1 MQQRVTA
8 VLVVRSGV
16 EYLGRTL
23 AALSGQSRPPDLVIA
38 VDHSSDDG
46 SRELLARADFG
57 LLVGAPAEASFGRGV
72 ASALDQAPPVP
83 EATGSEPS
91 GSADEWLW
99 LLAHDNAPGPD
110 ALARLLGAVEIAPS
124 VAVAG
129 PKLMRWQHP
138 DVIAEFGESMTRF
151 GASVALVEDE
161 LDQAQ
166 HDVQNDV
173 LAVAAGGMLV
183 RRSVWGELGGFD
195 DGLPSTD
202 AALDFSVRARL
213 AGYRVVVVPEA
224 RVASAGGPQ
233 HFGRRSVSESRRAR
247 ISRAAQLRRRLVY
260 SPRAALL
267 GHWLSLIPLAVL
279 RSIGHLLA
287 KHPGSIAAEFR
298 AAFGTAVGIGS
309 VLAARRRL
317 ARTRRVGWRAIAPLR
332 LTRRQAREQLA
343 QRHDLLVQSPAA
355 TVFREEP
362 VGFIAGGG
370 LWTLALTA
378 VLGFVSFAGLFG
390 QTSVAADALLP
401 LSEDVAALWSH
412 IGWGWREIG
421 AGFIGAADPFAVILA
436 LLGTATFWQPSL
448 SIVVLYLLA
457 LPLASVGAW
466 FCARRLTARP
476 WLPAVAALL
485 WALSPP
491 LLASLDGGHLGAVI
505 AHLLLPWLVVAML
518 NGIRSWS
525 SAAASGLLFAAIAAS
540 APVIVPALLVL
551 WVAFIAARPASAH
564 RLAGIPLVAAVMF
577 APLVIDQVTRAT
589 PLALLA
595 DPGALATGAVT
606 ASGVQLALG
615 SPAGGSNG
623 WTALLGALELPGAA
637 GPFVAA
643 ALLLPLGV
651 LAFLSLFVRGS
662 RRAVPALATALI
674 GFLTAVL
681 ASRLELAASGIDTAT
696 VWPGSALSVFW
707 LGVLGAALVTLDALS
722 RTAVGSGVLLAVA
735 SVLVVVPLV
744 SASALGTSGVA
755 GGSDRILP
763 ALVDAEAESRP
774 DLGTLL
780 IRPTGE
786 GAIAA
791 ELQRGRGAT
800 LDDQST
806 LDLTATGFSESDD
819 RIATLAGNLV
829 SRSGYEL
836 AAELDALAIEFIVLE
851 QSATDAAA
859 TVFTRAREA
868 LDGTP
873 VLTPVG
879 ETPNGLL
886 WRTVADSSSAAPTGP
901 GNAATGYGLAVLA
914 VQGVVVL
921 LTVLLAVPTTR
932 RRKRVTQSG
941 AAADARA
948 DTFDEDDDD

>member
-8 VLVVRSGV
+8 ILVVRSGV
-16 EYLGRTL
+16 EFLGRTL
-23 AALSGQSRPPDLVIA
+23 AALSAQSRAPDMVIA

-46 SRELLARADFG
+46 SRELLSQAELG

-72 ASALDQAPPVP
+72 AYALEQAPPSP
-83 EATGSEPS
+83 ADATGSDRSEN
-91 GSADEWLW
+91 AHEWLW
-99 LLAHDNAPGPD
+99 LLAHDNAPEPD

-129 PKLMRWQHP
+129 PKLMRWRQP
-138 DVIAEFGESMTRF
+138 DVIAEFGESMTRL

-183 RRSVWGELGGFD
+183 RRSVWTELSGFD
-195 DGLPSTD
+195 EGLPSTD

-247 ISRAAQLRRRLVY
+247 IARAAQLRRRLVY
-260 SPRAALL
+260 SPPAALL
-267 GHWLSLIPLAVL
+267 GHWLSLVPLAVL

-298 AAFGTAVGIGS
+298 AAFGTAVSLGS
-309 VLAARRRL
+309 VFAARRRL
-317 ARTRRVGWRAIAPLR
+317 ASTRRVGWRAIAPLR

-343 QRHDLLVQSPAA
+343 QRHDLLVQSPASI
-355 TVFREEP
+355 VYREEP
-362 VGFIAGGG
+362 VGFVAGGG
-370 LWTLALTA
+370 LWALAVTG
-378 VLGFVSFAGLFG
+378 VLGFVGFAGLFG
-390 QTSVAADALLP
+390 QSSVAADALLP
-401 LSEDVAALWSH
+401 LDSDVAMLWSH
-412 IGWGWREIG
+412 IGWGWRDIG

-436 LLGTATFWQPSL
+436 LLGTTTFWQPSL
-448 SIVVLYLLA
+448 SIVLLYLVA

-466 FCARRLTARP
+466 FCARRLSTRP
-476 WLPAVAALL
+476 WLPAVAAVL

-491 LLASLDGGHLGAVI
+491 LLASLDGGHLGAAI

-525 SAAASGLLFAAIAAS
+525 SAAASGLLFAAIAAC

-551 WVAFIAARPASAH
+551 WVAFIAARPVSAH
-564 RLAGIPLVAAVMF
+564 RLVGIPLLAAVMF
-577 APLVIDQVTRAT
+577 APLVIDQVTRDT

-595 DPGALATGAVT
+595 DPGAPATGEVT

-623 WTALLGALELPGAA
+623 WTALLGELELSGGA
-637 GPFVAA
+637 GPLLAA

-651 LAFLSLFVRGS
+651 LAFCSLLVRGS
-662 RRAVPALATALI
+662 RRAIPALAAALV

-681 ASRLELAASGIDTAT
+681 ASRLELAASGTDTVT

-707 LGVLGAALVTLDALS
+707 LGLLGAALVTLDARS

-735 SVLVVVPLV
+735 SVLVVVPLI

-774 DLGTLL
+774 DVGTLL

-786 GAIAA
+786 DAIAA
-791 ELQRGRGAT
+791 DLQRGRGAT

-851 QSATDAAA
+851 QPGTDAAA
-859 TVFTRAREA
+859 PVFSRAREA
-868 LDGTP
+868 LDGTQ

-886 WRTVADSSSAAPTGP
+886 WRAVATSSSAAPTGP
-901 GNAATGYGLAVLA
+901 GNAATGHGLTVLA
-914 VQGVVVL
+914 VQGFVVL

-932 RRKRVTQSG
+932 RRRRVTQSG
-941 AAADARA
+941 PVDARA
-948 DTFDEDDDD
+948 ATFDEDDDD